1 MVEVEFRTGSL
12 VKPSSSDSRNISV
25 EHTDRRGKAPGF
37 CCFGAFLFF
46 LFMLT
51 EKEING
57 WSDIEGMSGKFHSDM
72 FTRSPAIVMPG
83 KVEFGGWWFRLES
96 AALTIL

>member
-1 MVEVEFRTGSL
+1 MVAVEFRMGRL
-12 VKPSSSDSRNISV
+12 VNPSSSNARNISV
-25 EHTDRRGKAPGF
+25 EHTDRREKALRF
-37 CCFGAFLFF
+37 CCFGAFLFI

-72 FTRSPAIVMPG
+72 FTRSPAIVMSG
-83 KVEFGGWWFRLES
+83 KVEFGGW
-96 AALTIL
+96 